1 MRSTGGSGGLCPAAA
16 GDAVALVELM
26 QQLKEQSGLTYR
38 QLERRA
44 AERGEV
50 LARSTLA
57 DVLRRRTLP
66 RAELLAVF
74 LRACGCAEDEVGA
87 WLAAR
92 QGIEE
97 RAAAGAGEPS
107 SAGEPP
113 DAEEPPDAGARPD
126 GGEEPGGAAVPDTPR
141 RSPYRSRRV
150 LLSAAAALVALLLA
164 VGIPLL
170 TGDAAAPP
178 EAAAK
183 APLPTGEVRIRPLRA
198 PGLCLTDGRVMRVR
212 RYRTVAVQRPCA
224 EAVPPQTH
232 LTAAGAGRHRIQW
245 THRDHGK
252 GCLVLLRES
261 GLEGL
266 LEPWDDCRAGGPA
279 QLFRVEPAG
288 GRTGAGGTAYRL
300 RLSGDG
306 AERCVTL
313 GGDEPGATALAR
325 PCTGKDD
332 QKFLIGPG

>member
-38 QLERRA
+38 QLEQRA

-74 LRACGCAEDEVGA
+74 LRACGCAEGEVAA

-97 RAAAGAGEPS
+97 RAAAGAGES
-107 SAGEPP
+107 SDAGEPP
-113 DAEEPPDAGARPD
+113 DVGARPD
-126 GGEEPGGAAVPDTPR
+126 GGESAGGAAVPDAAR

-150 LLSAAAALVALLLA
+150 LLSGAAALVALLLA
-164 VGIPLL
+164 VGIPLM

-183 APLPTGEVRIRPLRA
+183 ASLPTGEVRIRPLRT
-198 PGLCLTDGRVMRVR
+198 PGLCLTDGRVLRER
-212 RYRTVAVQRPCA
+212 RYRTVAMQRPCA

-288 GRTGAGGTAYRL
+288 GRTGAGRTAYRL
-300 RLSGDG
+300 RLSGEG

>member
-1 MRSTGGSGGLCPAAA
+1 MTGTGGSGGLCPAAA

-74 LRACGCAEDEVGA
+74 LRACGCADGEVDT

-97 RAAAGAGEPS
+97 RAAAGAR
-107 SAGEPP
+107 
-113 DAEEPPDAGARPD
+113 EPPDAGEAPEVD
-126 GGEEPGGAAVPDTPR
+126 EPPGGAALPGTPR
-141 RSPYRSRRV
+141 PRPYRRRRV
-150 LLSAAAALVALLLA
+150 LLSGAAALVALLLA

-170 TGDAAAPP
+170 TGDGTAPP
-178 EAAAK
+178 ETAA
-183 APLPTGEVRIRPLRA
+183 PSPQPTGEVRIRPLRA
-198 PGLCLTDGRVMRVR
+198 SDLCLTDGRVLRAR
-212 RYRTVAVQRPCA
+212 RYRTVAVQRACT
-224 EAVPPQTH
+224 EAVPPQTR

-245 THRDHGK
+245 THPDNGK
-252 GCLVLLRES
+252 GCLVLLSEP
-261 GLEGL
+261 GLAGL
-266 LEPWDDCRAGGPA
+266 LEPWDDCTAGGPA

-288 GRTGAGGTAYRL
+288 GRAYRL
-300 RLSGDG
+300 RLSGDD
-306 AERCVTL
+306 ADRCVTL
-313 GGDEPGATALAR
+313 GEGGPGATALAR
-325 PCTGKDD
+325 PCTGADD
-332 QKFLIGPG
+332 QKFLIGLG

>member
-16 GDAVALVELM
+16 GDAAALVELM
-26 QQLKEQSGLTYR
+26 QQLKQQSGLTYR
-38 QLERRA
+38 QLEQRA

-74 LRACGCAEDEVGA
+74 LRACGCTEDEVGG

-97 RAAAGAGEPS
+97 RAAAGAGEP
-107 SAGEPP
+107 P
-113 DAEEPPDAGARPD
+113 DADARPDAGEAP
-126 GGEEPGGAAVPDTPR
+126 GGGAAPDAPGR
-141 RSPYRSRRV
+141 RAYRSRRV
-150 LLSAAAALVALLLA
+150 LLSGAAALVALLLA

-170 TGDAAAPP
+170 AGDGTAPP

-198 PGLCLTDGRVMRVR
+198 PDLCLTDGRVLRVR

-224 EAVPPQTH
+224 QAVPPQTH
-232 LTAAGAGRHRIQW
+232 LTASGAGRHRIQW

-252 GCLVLLRES
+252 GCLVLLREP
-261 GLEGL
+261 GLAGL
-266 LEPWDDCRAGGPA
+266 LEPWDDCTAGGPA
-279 QLFRVEPAG
+279 QLFRVEAVG
-288 GRTGAGGTAYRL
+288 GRAGAAGTAYRL
-300 RLSGDG
+300 RLSGDD
-306 AERCVTL
+306 AARCVTL
-313 GGDEPGATALAR
+313 GGGGPGATALAR
-325 PCTGKDD
+325 PCTGADD